1 MQRIWT
7 QAPASC
13 KATMRNCRRMPLS
26 FCFDIV
32 LYRTADCFKRSNVE
46 VAKDLLVIFNM
57 WIVVQHCMTE
67 RLEYLE
73 GKLGDSADKHSKA
86 ASGCAV
92 LNVATILWSLM
103 LPMSAPVA
111 LTVLTFLLPCC
122 SLPSHELSNTE
133 AKMRELSGPQDM
145 TRRLDR
151 RTLRCW
157 IMILLRRHSLSG
169 IFQYLVDSLPFHC
182 PIHPWSQQDHPIY
195 ADILVS
201 KAWQVTR
208 WKEQPGRSQW
218 GKSSKLV
225 DVVLFFLNTF
235 HLRSFIIGKKHVD
248 GNVFKIEVLRWGVAR
263 CSRLKSYQDDRCTK
277 IRSSATLQA
286 LTERHEGFLPSPCFA
301 VSAWEVTHN
310 LAYTQNNPM
319 SIPGWNHMNIMSP
332 TNWLVKGCFYQLIE
346 LVKGAPGFRGFPVT
360 LYSHWAPFPLTTW
373 RCLACRPAFCQF
385 VVRTAPCM
393 GVSPSQFHDA
403 VVKYFYHWHCRTE
416 MHAI

>member
-1 MQRIWT
+1 
-7 QAPASC
+7 
-13 KATMRNCRRMPLS
+13 
-26 FCFDIV
+26 
-32 LYRTADCFKRSNVE
+32 
-46 VAKDLLVIFNM
+46 
-57 WIVVQHCMTE
+57 MTE

-111 LTVLTFLLPCC
+111 LTVLTCLLPCC

-225 DVVLFFLNTF
+225 DVVLFFLSTF
-235 HLRSFIIGKKHVD
+235 HLRSFIIGK
-248 GNVFKIEVLRWGVAR
+248 NMSMEM
-263 CSRLKSYQDDRCTK
+263 CSRLKSWDEVLHDVQDWSPIKTIDVLRFE
-277 IRSSATLQA
+277 AVQLF
-286 LTERHEGFLPSPCFA
+286 RHWPRG
-301 VSAWEVTHN
+301 
-310 LAYTQNNPM
+310 M
-319 SIPGWNHMNIMSP
+319 
-332 TNWLVKGCFYQLIE
+332 
-346 LVKGAPGFRGFPVT
+346 RGFCLLHASRSVPEK
-360 LYSHWAPFPLTTW
+360 LPTTW
-373 RCLACRPAFCQF
+373 HILKTIPCQF
-385 VVRTAPCM
+385 RDGITWISWAQPTDWWRVASINSLSWWRVLQDFGDFQSRFIHIEHHFHSPPE
-393 GVSPSQFHDA
+393 GVWPAGQPF
-403 VVKYFYHWHCRTE
+403 VNL
-416 MHAI
+416 